1 MSKQVNPQLII
12 LARET
17 EGLTQKELADKVGI
31 NQANISRVENGF
43 ISVSEDILKKI
54 ADVLNYPEN
63 FFYETGKTYST
74 QLHYFRKAKALQTKD
89 FSRINA
95 EGIVDRLRIEKLL
108 NAVEIETDYIKMG
121 LDEYESPE
129 NIAIELRKFW
139 KVSKGPIPNVTAL
152 LEAKGIMVVPIDFG
166 TRLISDLTTQTEKG
180 IQIIF
185 LNRTMPPD
193 RKRFTLA
200 HALGHI
206 ILHDSSI
213 GENLEEEA
221 DKFAGEFLMP
231 TSDIRYQLD
240 NLTFSRL
247 ADLKRYW
254 KVSMQAIIMKAGH
267 LNAITQNQ
275 KQYLWRTISARGYRL
290 SEPMEPTIKDEEP
303 TLLKQII
310 NLYKK
315 ELDYSEEE
323 LAQLIFLRSNDY
335 KKFELENKIKLKLIS
350 HKINNKE

>member
-1 MSKQVNPQLII
+1 MI
-12 LARET
+12 
-17 EGLTQKELADKVGI
+17 
-31 NQANISRVENGF
+31 
-43 ISVSEDILKKI
+43 KKI
-54 ADVLNYPEN
+54 AEILNYPEN

-74 QLHYFRKAKALQTKD
+74 QLHYFRKAKALPTKD

-129 NIAIELRKFW
+129 SIANELRKFW
-139 KVSKGPIPNVTAL
+139 RVSKGPIPNVTAL
-152 LEAKGIMVVPIDFG
+152 LEAKGILVVPIDFG

-185 LNRTMPPD
+185 LNRAMPPD

-206 ILHDSSI
+206 ILHDSSV
-213 GENLEEEA
+213 GETIEEEA
-221 DKFAGEFLMP
+221 DRFAAEFLMP

-240 NLTFSRL
+240 NLTFIKL

-254 KVSMQAIIMKAGH
+254 KVSMQAILMKAGH
-267 LNAITQNQ
+267 LNTITQNQ
-275 KQYLWRTISARGYRL
+275 KQYLWRTISAKGYRL
-290 SEPMEPTIKDEEP
+290 SEPVEPTIKDEEP
-303 TLLKQII
+303 TILRQII
-310 NLYKK
+310 NLYKND
-315 ELDYSEEE
+315 LNYSENE
-323 LAQLIFLRSNDY
+323 LAQLIFLRNSDY
-335 KKFELENKIKLKLIS
+335 NKYDLEKRTQLKLI
-350 HKINNKE
+350 NKNIDKNE